1 MAACRSVA
9 QIASDLGLAAGGC
22 AARIQTAGTPALKLR
37 VGASQSARRS
47 NRCYYTSARKMESA
61 SVRAVADVST
71 DYVASEDEMLRR
83 ADSYFAT
90 DSRPVVLFD
99 GTQLSG
105 SIT

>member
-1 MAACRSVA
+1 
-9 QIASDLGLAAGGC
+9 
-22 AARIQTAGTPALKLR
+22 
-37 VGASQSARRS
+37 
-47 NRCYYTSARKMESA
+47 MESA